1 MSVLRRLL
9 AACCLALVGSAMATT
24 EADRPVVKACGH
36 HNYPPWNWERGG
48 QIVGACADVARRAIE
63 SLGYRVDLSHVGPWA
78 RCQAMVRSGEV
89 DVNICSFRNPER
101 EAYSHFVE
109 PRMGLNRIAVFV
121 RRDFAERRKFER
133 WDDLKGSRTGLVIG
147 VSMGPEFD
155 GFLEQHT
162 QVQRIPDVQNVL
174 KMMDRGR
181 IDIAP
186 FGWEAG
192 TIEIARAGLVGRI
205 VPMPQP
211 ALVGELFISVSRRS
225 PLASRLPEIGRYLQR
240 PEYAEELR
248 SLLTEHSRA
257 YLGQ

>member
-1 MSVLRRLL
+1 MRAVRQLL
-9 AACCLALVGSAMATT
+9 AACCLVIVGGTVGAN
-24 EADRPVVKACGH
+24 EPDRPVIKACGH

-48 QIVGACADVARRAIE
+48 HIVGACATVARRAIE
-63 SLGYRVDLSHVGPWA
+63 SLGYRVDLSYVGPWK
-78 RCQAMVRSGEV
+78 RCQAMVRSGQV

-101 EAYSHFVE
+101 DAYSHFVE
-109 PRMGLNRIAVFV
+109 PRMGQNRIAVFA
-121 RRDFAERRKFER
+121 RRDFAERQKFER
-133 WDDLKGSRTGLVIG
+133 WDDLKGLRTGLVIG

-162 QVQRIPDVQNVL
+162 HVERTPDVQNVL
-174 KMMDRGR
+174 KMMERGR

-192 TIEIARAGLVGRI
+192 AIEIERAGLTGRI
-205 VPMPQP
+205 VPLPQP

-225 PLASRLPEIGRYLQR
+225 PLAARLPEIGRYLQR

-248 SLLTEHSRA
+248 GLLNEHSRA
-257 YLGQ
+257 FLTQ